1 MANTAAA
8 FGFQHIGYLP
18 GAAPDYAPT
27 RRMIQSSYAT
37 SIFFGDPVLKS
48 SASPYIKVFTAAA
61 STSDLVVGIFQGC
74 TYIPKGQ
81 SAPVSSPWF
90 PGAAAQADA
99 TAMIIDSPHAIFR
112 VASGSTAISS
122 TSVGNNTN
130 WSTGAGGTTFG
141 SGFSTFTV
149 DPTTVAGTTTLP
161 FTIVDMWSAR
171 AVGNGS
177 DNTTPFN
184 WVVVTFNN
192 QQLQAGQ
199 SGVA

>member
-1 MANTAAA
+1 MANTQAQ
-8 FGFQHIGYLP
+8 FGFQHIGYLG

-37 SIFFGDPVLKS
+37 SIFFGDPVIKS
-48 SASPYIKVFTAAA
+48 AATPYIQAITGTA
-61 STSDLVVGIFQGC
+61 LVTTIIAGIFQGC

-99 TAMIIDSPHAIFR
+99 TALIIDSPHAIFR
-112 VASGSTAISS
+112 VAALLTAIPSS
-122 TSVGNNTN
+122 AVGNNIA

-141 SGFSTFTV
+141 AGFSTFTV
-149 DPTTVAGTTTLP
+149 DQSQIATTSTLP

-177 DNTTPFN
+177 DNTTNFN

-192 QQLQAGQ
+192 QQLQSGQ